1 MDSAAILSI
10 LKRAFD
16 AFLRDILP
24 LIVAGFFVSL
34 LTGLTLGILGGP
46 LLAGLYRM
54 VSLRL
59 REGREPQFGDVFYFD
74 RFLQFVLAFYALVIL
89 IAIGFAFFILPG
101 LFLATIWFYVFPLMV
116 ERELGL
122 GDAMRESKA
131 LADRVGLAQQFT
143 LTLVLLLL
151 GAVLSALTDGLSSI
165 FFTPFAA
172 VYVLTALRDVEAGPR
187 EAEG

>member
-1 MDSAAILSI
+1 MDSAAIIAI
-10 LKRAFD
+10 LKRSFNA
-16 AFLRDILP
+16 LVSDILP
-24 LIVAGFFVSL
+24 LIIAGFLVSL

-74 RFLQFVLAFYALVIL
+74 RFLEFVLAFYALVIL
-89 IAIGFAFFILPG
+89 IALGFAFFILPG

-122 GDAMRESKA
+122 GEAMRQSKA
-131 LADRVGLAQQFT
+131 LADRVGLVQQFA
-143 LTLVLLLL
+143 LTLVLLLI
-151 GAVLSALTDGLSSI
+151 GGVLSALTDGLSAV
-165 FFTPFAA
+165 FFTPFA
-172 VYVLTALRDVEAGPR
+172 VIYVLNVLREVEAK
-187 EAEG
+187 A